1 MIDWPVPLVRDL
13 ARRRAVLF
21 LGAGVSSNSEGEGG
35 VHPPTWREFL
45 KSSLERCPGTK
56 QHIRALL
63 KDNDL
68 LTACEIIKDRLD
80 ENWPTVLD
88 EFFVEPKYLPS
99 EIHLSLYKLDSS
111 LVLTPNFDKIY
122 DNLAQVESKGTVKT
136 RTYYDAGLADA
147 VRGDTLN
154 VLKIHG
160 TIDNH
165 AKMIFTRNEYLKAR
179 GGYPAFYELL
189 DALVV
194 THTFLFVGCG
204 LSDPDMRLFLEKS
217 ARAHPEAAPHYIT
230 LPKIHSDIALSIRR
244 NLNLKVLPYR
254 KKDGHKELHDSLVD
268 LVSLVD
274 EKREDLAATQR
285 W

>member
-1 MIDWPVPLVRDL
+1 MIDWPDPLVRDI

-21 LGAGVSSNSEGEGG
+21 LGAGVSCNSEGEGG
-35 VHPPTWREFL
+35 RCPPTWREFL
-45 KSSLERCPGTK
+45 ESGLDRCQGTK
-56 QHIRALL
+56 KHIRTLL

-88 EFFVEPKYLPS
+88 EFFVDPKYQPS
-99 EIHLSLYKLDSS
+99 DIHLSLYKLDTS

-122 DNLAQVESKGTVKT
+122 DNLAQAESKGTVKT

-147 VRGDTLN
+147 VRGDTLS

-165 AKMIFTRNEYLKAR
+165 SKMIFTRNEYLSAR
-179 GGYPAFYELL
+179 RECPAFYELL

-204 LSDPDMRLFLEKS
+204 LSDPDMKLFLEKS
-217 ARAHPEAAPHYIT
+217 AQAHPEAAPHYIT
-230 LPKIHSDIALSIRR
+230 LPKIHGDLALSIRR
-244 NLNLKVLPYR
+244 NLNLKVLPYN
-254 KKDGHKELHDSLVD
+254 KKDGHKELRDSLVD
-268 LVSLVD
+268 LVALVD
-274 EKREDLAATQR
+274 EKRGDLAATQR